1 MKMCIQAVLD
11 GAGALRHMNKNNS
24 ERPVCTTHPLAPI
37 STSFLFV
44 FDTEWVMSTCEHQGR
59 DTVLH
64 TCLKLHWSRHSASSC
79 FNRVW
84 NVTISSAKHQSMLRP
99 WVMQHE
105 PWPSPSAWTKTRSL
119 HGCRNFYLLILPS
132 PLSLPLSLSLFFS
145 LFLTGPTFWPG
156 RGNVII
162 EVDLAEDLKTKHD
175 VVVNVQPYHSVRI
188 PVLIGRG
195 TETHEASNMRPRTRS
210 QYPRSP
216 CAHLCWPIPCLQTS

>member
-99 WVMQHE
+99 WVMQHQ
-105 PWPSPSAWTKTRSL
+105 PWPCPSAWTKTAWTWT
-119 HGCRNFYLLILPS
+119 LPAGVV
-132 PLSLPLSLSLFFS
+132 PSLSS
-145 LFLTGPTFWPG
+145 SQRSAQLTPHARSGGGPTSRPP
-156 RGNVII
+156 
-162 EVDLAEDLKTKHD
+162 ADLKIHTTSYHVFRKGKP
-175 VVVNVQPYHSVRI
+175 VV
-188 PVLIGRG
+188 
-195 TETHEASNMRPRTRS
+195 
-210 QYPRSP
+210 
-216 CAHLCWPIPCLQTS
+216 

>member
-99 WVMQHE
+99 WVMQHQ
-105 PWPSPSAWTKTRSL
+105 PWHSPSAWTKTRSL

-132 PLSLPLSLSLFFS
+132 PLSLSLSLSLFFS
-145 LFLTGPTFWPG
+145 LFLTGPTSVALSCVSSRLNFAPKSTC
-156 RGNVII
+156 RAKKKKNTYCAFCFFPFSNTPRV
-162 EVDLAEDLKTKHD
+162 VTVTPPLFNRHCRAYMPDCTLAG
-175 VVVNVQPYHSVRI
+175 P
-188 PVLIGRG
+188 P
-195 TETHEASNMRPRTRS
+195 
-210 QYPRSP
+210 
-216 CAHLCWPIPCLQTS
+216 